1 MKIVKYEYDSFLKL
15 HEKLGINKTKKV
27 YEIPYYQRPYE
38 WDEEHISNL
47 IEDFD
52 KNKKLN
58 EKDTGLEYFAGAVVF
73 ISTKDEKL
81 EVVDGQQ
88 RITTM
93 FLINCIRFILMRAQL
108 DADVRNIKNIGRALM
123 GSKELLNLIKQVF
136 TTDDW
141 SVMEH
146 KINELYESIVKVI
159 SATGESYLE
168 YADEIIQMT
177 ENTIHTVSKSQQ
189 DETFIEANQ
198 RSNYELYEEY
208 DLALKYSMDVYDKN

>member
-136 TTDDW
+136 T
-141 SVMEH
+141 
-146 KINELYESIVKVI
+146 I
-159 SATGESYLE
+159 
-168 YADEIIQMT
+168 
-177 ENTIHTVSKSQQ
+177 
-189 DETFIEANQ
+189 
-198 RSNYELYEEY
+198 
-208 DLALKYSMDVYDKN
+208 